1 MVTLCSS
8 HFFVKIDFFVC
19 VKARVTEP
27 GEEERQ
33 KFISNM
39 LFYLPNVPSG
49 QGWPSCTFF
58 FFMWMPGAQALVPP
72 SSEVLGAL
80 ARKCI

>member
-1 MVTLCSS
+1 MFITFLCKNR
-8 HFFVKIDFFVC
+8 FFCVC
-19 VKARVTEP
+19 KGKSYRTWGRGKTEIYIQYAVLPPKCSQWP
-27 GEEERQ
+27 G
-33 KFISNM
+33 M
-39 LFYLPNVPSG
+39 ALMY
-49 QGWPSCTFF
+49 FF